1 MKAITLM
8 EKYPVFVLELNKDET
23 EFKDT
28 DAIIAYLKEKIE
40 AHPVATFIA
49 IFDHY
54 NHTKSLQE
62 GKIDQNIID
71 AKNIVFCFGKEL
83 PKAEV
88 LAVRPRSIGVAEFSD
103 KFIISFI
110 EAPNPAANASMQEWV
125 KGLK

>member
-8 EKYPVFVLELNKDET
+8 EKYPVFVLELNKDDT

-28 DAIIAYLKEKIE
+28 NAIIAYLKEKIE
-40 AHPVATFIA
+40 AHPVATFIS

-54 NHTKSLQE
+54 SHTKSLQD
-62 GKIDQNIID
+62 GKIDPNIID
-71 AKNIVFCFGKEL
+71 AKNIIFCFGKEL

-88 LAVRPRSIGVAEFSD
+88 LAVRPRSIGVAEFND

>member
-23 EFKDT
+23 EYKDT

-49 IFDHY
+49 VFDHY
-54 NHTKSLQE
+54 SHTKSLQD

-110 EAPNPAANASMQEWV
+110 EAPNPAANASMEEWV

>member
-1 MKAITLM
+1 LKAITLM

-23 EFKDT
+23 EYKDT

-49 IFDHY
+49 VFDHY
-54 NHTKSLQE
+54 SHTKSLQD

-110 EAPNPAANASMQEWV
+110 EAPNPAANASMEEWV

>member
-49 IFDHY
+49 VFDHY
-54 NHTKSLQE
+54 SHTKSLQD